1 MHRNSLRRAAT
12 LTAVGAVVVAMT
24 STGTAFGQ
32 PANPGTP
39 GPSGPGFQSENTG
52 HHDLDNRTGVLTP
65 TARQRSLAAAVVS
78 VRWNRYGTPATVVPR
93 VATAPAGAQA
103 AASVDPLVT
112 AHRYLTDN
120 RELFG
125 LSPDAVNAMDL
136 IADVPM
142 GKGRL
147 IMLRQRFGDLPSALD
162 GLVALGEVGNQ
173 VVYVTSSLSKDSG
186 QPAPATLSAG
196 DALAAA
202 TRNAGLSRSDVATS
216 RVRLAAVPTPTDGAR
231 TAYQVVVIGGDQT
244 DPTAYTSYV
253 DARTGSVL
261 VRDNLVNTESDDP
274 STVDNPMW
282 KAFPSNPPADYSST
296 DTRVAWCL
304 NPAPGCERTV
314 SDAAS
319 GNAWDINQATGMPS
333 QTSVGNSEGATQ
345 KWNTN
350 SSREVGTVTAT
361 PRPNRDYTYAWTNQW
376 NTSGCSPEVFTSP
389 RQNDIDA
396 ALTNLFVTHN
406 RMHDWAYHLGFT
418 EATWNLQ
425 TVNDHPGGL
434 GGDAEQGNAQAG
446 GIVGGAPGFR
456 SRDNANQITPPDGVA
471 PTTNMFLWQ
480 PVAGSFYSPCV
491 DGDYDVSVIAHEYSH
506 AISGRM
512 IAGPDEGWRGFQAGS
527 MNEATSDLMAMEYQF
542 EYGFRPAGDT
552 PFVEGGYVTNNA
564 ERGIRDY
571 DMSKSPLNYSDVG
584 FDLVGPEV
592 HADGEIWVATSFAVR
607 QALVA
612 KYGLGTPALQR
623 ACADGKVAVDDCPG
637 NRRWIQLTYDA
648 LLLQASG
655 QASMLDMRD
664 DILAADQIRFGGAD
678 TDIIWN
684 AFAQRGMG
692 EGAVSNTNNDIDPT
706 PSFASPFA
714 SNATLSLRPAG
725 PAAKAP
731 VRLYVG
737 DYEARAVPVAD
748 TDPAT
753 PLGATIQMAPGHYD
767 FIAAAPGFGSVRFSR
782 TVRAHQKGAFPVLML
797 PNLASANAGATVS
810 GDGVNL
816 DKLVDDTES
825 TDWASI
831 GSDVAGKQVTVDL
844 SGTHPQVVSRVQVSA
859 LLRPAIDGDVDAGGQ
874 NRFTALRQFQVL
886 SCDAASGADCSSD
899 AGYHVVFTS
908 PANAFPAGQ
917 PRPVAPEL
925 TMRSFRIH
933 PTLAT
938 HLRLRVLSNQCT
950 GAPAYAGEQDNDPGA
965 ISDCTTGNTTVAQT
979 VRVAEFEA
987 FTL

>member
-1 MHRNSLRRAAT
+1 M
-12 LTAVGAVVVAMT
+12 
-24 STGTAFGQ
+24 GTASAQ
-32 PANPGTP
+32 PVTPATAGTA
-39 GPSGPGFQSENTG
+39 SPGFQAENAAG
-52 HHDLDNRTGVLTP
+52 HDLDNRAGAVTP
-65 TARQRSLAAAVVS
+65 TARQRDLASADAVT
-78 VRWNRYGTPATVVPR
+78 VRWNRYGTPATVIPR
-93 VATAPAGAQA
+93 TA
-103 AASVDPLVT
+103 AAMTTPGAVTPTAAPTAGGTDPLAV
-112 AHRYLTDN
+112 AHQYLAAN
-120 RELFG
+120 QEMFG
-125 LSPDAVNAMDL
+125 LSADAVNAMDV
-136 IADVPM
+136 IADVPL
-142 GKGRL
+142 GQGRL
-147 IMLRQRFGDLPSALD
+147 VMLRQRFGTLPSALD
-162 GLVALGEVGNQ
+162 GLISLGISDDQ
-173 VVYVTSSLSKDSG
+173 VVYVTSTLSKDTG

-202 TRNAGLSRSDVATS
+202 AMNAGLAPSDVATS

-231 TAYQVVVIGGDQT
+231 SAYQVVLIGQNQA
-244 DPTAYTSYV
+244 DPIAYTSYV
-253 DARTGSVL
+253 DARTGEIL
-261 VRDNLVNTESDDP
+261 VRDNLVNTESSDP
-274 STVDNPMW
+274 NTVDNPMW
-282 KAFPSNPPADYSST
+282 KAFPSTPPADDSST
-296 DTRVAWCL
+296 DTRVTWCL
-304 NPAPGCERTV
+304 HPAPGCERTV

-319 GNAWDINQATGMPS
+319 GNAWDIDQTTGLPS
-333 QTSVGNSEGATQ
+333 LTSAGNSEKATQ
-345 KWNTN
+345 KWDTN
-350 SSREVGTVTAT
+350 SSRAVGTVTAT
-361 PRPNRDYTYAWTNQW
+361 TSPTRSYTYDWTNQW
-376 NTSGCSPEVFTSP
+376 NTSGCSPDVFTSP
-389 RQNDIDA
+389 QQNDIDA

-418 EATWNLQ
+418 EATFNLQ

-434 GGDAEQGNAQAG
+434 GNDAEQGNAQAG
-446 GIVGGAPGFR
+446 GVVGGPPNFI
-456 SRDNANQITPPDGVA
+456 SRDNANQITPPDGVP

-480 PVAGSFYSPCV
+480 PVAGSFYAPCV

-512 IAGPDEGWRGFQAGS
+512 IAGPDSGWRGFQGGS

-542 EYGFRPAGDT
+542 EYGFRPVGDT
-552 PFVEGGYVTNNA
+552 PFVEGGYVTDNA
-564 ERGIRDY
+564 VQGIRDY

-623 ACADGKVAVDDCPG
+623 ACADGNVAVEHCPG

-655 QASMLDMRD
+655 NASMLDMRD

-678 TDIIWN
+678 TALIWN

-692 EGAVSNTNNDIDPT
+692 ENAVSDTNNDINPT

-714 SNATLSLRPAG
+714 HNANLTLRPLG
-725 PAAKAP
+725 AARHAP

-753 PLGATIQMAPGHYD
+753 ALGDTVQITPGRYH
-767 FIAAAPGFGSVRFSR
+767 FIAAAPGFGSVRFTA
-782 TVRAHQKGAFPVLML
+782 TVRSRQHGSFPVLML
-797 PNLASANAGATVS
+797 PNLASASAGATAS

-825 TDWASI
+825 TDWASL

-844 SGTHPQVVSRVQVSA
+844 AGTKPVLVSRVQVSA
-859 LLRPAIDGDVDAGGQ
+859 LLRPDIDDTADPGGQ

-886 SCDAASGADCSSD
+886 SCDSAFGADCSSD
-899 AGYHVVFTS
+899 AGYHVVYTS
-908 PANAFPAGQ
+908 PANAFPAGK

-950 GAPAYAGEQDNDPGA
+950 GAPAYAGEQDNDPRA
-965 ISDCTTGNTTVAQT
+965 VSDCTTGNITVAQT